1 MKHFRPSYDMEE
13 GMRFLGM
20 VEDLNGDYV
29 LFSEADAR
37 IRELEAE
44 RRENAIAGQ
53 ATMEEAYAEI
63 ARLKQVIEDLEKC
76 LPKVE

>member
-37 IRELEAE
+37 IRELETMDAQW
-44 RRENAIAGQ
+44 RRVVV
-53 ATMEEAYAEI
+53 THVDEI
-63 ARLKQVIEDLEKC
+63 TRLKQTIKTLRSVCRSGRRE
-76 LPKVE
+76 V